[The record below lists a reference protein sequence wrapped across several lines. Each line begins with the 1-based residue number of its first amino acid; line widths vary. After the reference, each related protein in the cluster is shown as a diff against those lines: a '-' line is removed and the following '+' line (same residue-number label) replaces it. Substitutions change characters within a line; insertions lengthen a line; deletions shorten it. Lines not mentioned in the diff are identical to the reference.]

1 MKKTRRITLL
11 ALIAVLALAVV
22 AMVACQDT
30 SAKITFDGNGAT
42 GGTAPQAIDT
52 TIGATVTLPQCNLT
66 KTGHTFDG
74 WKTGDKTYNAG
85 DTFEVTA
92 AETTFVA
99 QWKAEQPVE
108 PTTYALTYAAGDHGT
123 GTAPAAVQ
131 KEAGAKFNLAAATT
145 FTAETGFEFDGWS
158 DGTNTYAAGAEFTM
172 PAKAVTLTAQWK
184 AEQPVE
190 PTTYALTYAVGDHG
204 TGTAP
209 AAVQKEAGAKFNLAA
224 ATTFTAETGF
234 EFDGWSD
241 GTTKYAAGAEFTMP
255 AKAVTLTAQWKA
267 VQYTVTFDPNN
278 DGATWTVKVNHGAT
292 VARPAEDPTIESGK
306 TFRYWA
312 NGGEYDFATPVTADL
327 ELTAEYAW
335 KITFLAGE
343 GATGT
348 VEPQWVK
355 MWRPNAIT
363 LPQATGLSNGSKV
376 FAGWND
382 GTMTYD
388 AGDLYGTSGLQNVTF
403 TAQWNDSQPVD
414 PNKFTLTFTVG
425 GHGAGTPPATRQL
438 SAGET
443 TVLPDGTGLV
453 LDEGFENEVFLG
465 WSESW
470 RGEPL
475 LLAGSIYT
483 MPAKNV
489 TLQAIWGEQAA
500 QPDPDQKY
508 PVTWLKSSNESQSGS
523 ITGNLPAE
531 LELAAGETITM
542 PAADTLTFAHYTLT
556 KWRVQTYTTDGYWE
570 TITNVNP
577 GEAYA
582 MPSKAIRIVAVWTAN
597 KVTISFDANGGSGT
611 MNSLQKDFG
620 YGLALTTATFDC
632 KFTAPVGKEF
642 EGWSFSANGA
652 IVPNGTKLDATVVSA
667 EDTVTLYAIWQT
679 AAVIPTTPL
688 IDDIKGS
695 WTATGHTLDIL
706 AISDSSNEYI
716 KGYAVLDGKF
726 LLEIMD
732 DSGIYYAYSK
742 DFELFYAVSLSAEN
756 LSLTPDSG
764 SAIVL
769 SGKTELVNLERTV
782 FQGKWNKE
790 VKNAA
795 GTVTG
800 YQPWIITESDVY
812 YGIGLTKAAIGL
824 VIGNNFAICYTGAN
838 EYNYTY
844 LVEKSENNLV
854 GWYDVSEKSPEAAT
868 FVPADFLTL
877 TVDGE
882 LNQIVNSGSAP
893 DANKIK
899 TPTAPDG
906 QTFSKWVLAGTETE
920 FDLTAAMTADVSIVA
935 VFETGASDS
944 SKTYIGNCLVTVG
957 SGILAQQYTVSKF
970 EIDFAAL
977 TGKAVIDNAE
987 SNITLQ
993 LLTSMPTELE
1003 AVYGANSTY
1012 YEISIKYGQ
1021 MSTQN
1026 YIIVNPDQSKFTLC
1040 DSNDK
1045 PYGTGEFV
1053 SQTGEI
1059 VEKSERVELAD
1070 IDGKVFVAESA
1081 FYSTTSFGSTTNY
1094 TAAKVTFDSNFNS
1107 YKIVLLAD
1115 ANKTTGKSYTFP
1127 SGKEQIA
1134 GTEFTMESGSFTIQ
1148 FGFMKDQND
1157 NYQLILISLHK
1168 ADEVELLT
1176 GAPVTLTL
1184 QSA

>member
-92 AETTFVA
+92 AETTFAA
-99 QWKAEQPVE
+99 QWKAEQPVG

-172 PAKAVTLTAQWK
+172 P
-184 AEQPVE
+184 E
-190 PTTYALTYAVGDHG
+190 
-204 TGTAP
+204 
-209 AAVQKEAGAKFNLAA
+209 
-224 ATTFTAETGF
+224 
-234 EFDGWSD
+234 
-241 GTTKYAAGAEFTMP
+241 
-255 AKAVTLTAQWKA
+255 KAVTLTAQWKA

-278 DGATWTVKVNHGAT
+278 EGATWTVKVNHGAT

-382 GTMTYD
+382 GTATYD

-403 TAQWNDSQPVD
+403 TAQWNDSQPV
-414 PNKFTLTFTVG
+414 
-425 GHGAGTPPATRQL
+425 
-438 SAGET
+438 
-443 TVLPDGTGLV
+443 
-453 LDEGFENEVFLG
+453 
-465 WSESW
+465 
-470 RGEPL
+470 
-475 LLAGSIYT
+475 
-483 MPAKNV
+483 
-489 TLQAIWGEQAA
+489 
-500 QPDPDQKY
+500 DPDQKY

-542 PAADTLTFAHYTLT
+542 PAADTLTFTHYTLT

-632 KFTAPVGKEF
+632 KFTAPVGKKF
-642 EGWSFSANGA
+642 EGWSFSSNGA

-732 DSGIYYAYSK
+732 DSGTYYAYSK
-742 DFELFYAVSLSAEN
+742 DFDLFYTVSLSAEN

-1059 VEKSERVELAD
+1059 VEKYERVELAD